1 MACSAFEWDKPFVI
15 ITNLLMNQSVSRLA
29 VIIAVMASLLFS
41 IPAEAQKR
49 KSRSLQKARTTK
61 VVKKAPA
68 IPTKNIKRYGKSFS
82 DIDAI
87 VLKDTV
93 TNLYGCEY
101 NGRLFLPVEYPFVS
115 VSRYGC
121 FVGKGE
127 RLDITSCEQGAFIDF
142 SGKTIVDFD
151 EGFNYVQ
158 VFDYD
163 GTPYIDV
170 MKWIDGV
177 RCAGIMDMNR
187 KMIIDFSNRFE
198 YIFPQLSIGDFKSFV
213 GQRWK
218 ELGGCSAAYDANGK
232 VLIPL
237 SDGLSS
243 IGINPFGKDKTRGFF
258 SVSKDG
264 KEGARDLNG
273 RTVCYCRYESIF
285 ADENGQFVDIL
296 NHKKIDV
303 DLSLYKFSSG
313 GSGNAMASA
322 TNAPATQSAPVQS
335 GSAPAVDYLDILR
348 QYGSVYDNS
357 IKSQVIGS
365 EKRDRD
371 ARTSDYSF
379 VYANGWNV
387 FISVTP
393 CWMCIDGVN
402 GFGQRCAT
410 CSGTGKKGIVFANN
424 EKAGLAMDG
433 NGNPYPVSGG
443 APAGAAGDSYS
454 GGSTTHSAGVSAGS
468 KSHGRVCPSC
478 GGRMICTSCNGK
490 LGEWRDTGYYNGGG
504 SKTWFPCPTCHG
516 SGKCFNCHG
525 RGKID

>member
-1 MACSAFEWDKPFVI
+1 
-15 ITNLLMNQSVSRLA
+15 MNQSVSRMA
-29 VIIAVMASLLFS
+29 VIISVMASLLFS

-49 KSRSLQKARTTK
+49 KSPRSPQKTRTTK

-68 IPTKNIKRYGKSFS
+68 IPTENIKRYEEEYDGIKVALLY
-82 DIDAI
+82 DT
-87 VLKDTV
+87 LK
-93 TNLYGCEY
+93 NLYGCEY
-101 NGRLFLPVEYPFVS
+101 NGHLFLPVEYPLVS
-115 VSRYGC
+115 DSRYGC
-121 FVGKGE
+121 FVGKGKK
-127 RLDITSCEQGAFIDF
+127 LDVTSCEQGAFIDF
-142 SGKTIVDFD
+142 SGKPIVDFD

-158 VFDYD
+158 VFAYN

-177 RCAGIMDMNR
+177 RCAGLMDMNR
-187 KMIIDFSNRFE
+187 KMLIDFSNQFQ
-198 YIFPQLSIGDFKSFV
+198 YIYPQFGSQYFKSFV

-243 IGINPFGKDKTRGFF
+243 IGLYPFGKDKTRGYF

-264 KEGARDLNG
+264 KDGARDLDG
-273 RTVCYCRYESIF
+273 KTVCSCRYESVF
-285 ADENGQFVDIL
+285 ADENGKFVDFL
-296 NHKKIDV
+296 NNKNIDV
-303 DLSLYKFSSG
+303 DLSLYNFNLG

-322 TNAPATQSAPVQS
+322 ANTPATQPVPVQS
-335 GSAPAVDYLDILR
+335 SSAPAVDYLDILR

-433 NGNPYPVSGG
+433 NGNPYPVAGG
-443 APAGAAGDSYS
+443 APAASSNDSYS
-454 GGSTTHSAGVSAGS
+454 GGSSQSAGVAAGS
-468 KSHGRVCPSC
+468 RSHGRVCPSC

-490 LGEWRDTGYYNGGG
+490 LGEWRDTGYYNGDG

>member
-1 MACSAFEWDKPFVI
+1 
-15 ITNLLMNQSVSRLA
+15 
-29 VIIAVMASLLFS
+29 MASLLFS

-49 KSRSLQKARTTK
+49 KSRSPQKARTTK

-68 IPTKNIKRYGKSFS
+68 IPTKNIKRYARSYS

-93 TNLYGCEY
+93 TGLYGCEY
-101 NGRLFLPVEYPFVS
+101 NGRLFLPVEYPLVS
-115 VSRYGC
+115 DSEYGC
-121 FVGKGE
+121 FVGKGKK
-127 RLDITSCEQGAFIDF
+127 LDVTTCEQGAFIDF
-142 SGKTIVDFD
+142 SGKTIVDYD
-151 EGFNYVQ
+151 EGFNYVK
-158 VFDYD
+158 VFDYN

-177 RCAGIMDMNR
+177 RCAGLMDMNR
-187 KMIIDFSNRFE
+187 KMLIDFSNQFQYIYPQFGCE
-198 YIFPQLSIGDFKSFV
+198 YFKSFV

-218 ELGGCSAAYDANGK
+218 ELGGGSAAYDDNGK

-237 SDGLSS
+237 SDGFT
-243 IGINPFGKDKTRGFF
+243 IGIQTFGKDKTKGYF
-258 SVSKDG
+258 SVSKDD
-264 KEGARDLNG
+264 KEGVRDLDG
-273 RTVCYCRYESIF
+273 RPVISCLYGTIY
-285 ADENGQFVDIL
+285 ADENGNFEDWTDCMNV
-296 NHKKIDV
+296 KKIDV
-303 DLSLYKFSSG
+303 DLSRYNFNLG
-313 GSGNAMASA
+313 GFGNAMASA
-322 TNAPATQSAPVQS
+322 INTPATQPVPMQS
-335 GSAPAVDYLDILR
+335 SSAPAVDYLDILR

-371 ARTSDYSF
+371 SRTSDYSF

-433 NGNPYPVSGG
+433 NGNPYPVAGG
-443 APAGAAGDSYS
+443 APAGESYS
-454 GGSTTHSAGVSAGS
+454 GGSASHSARVSAGS
-468 KSHGRVCPSC
+468 RSHGRVCPSC

-490 LGEWRDTGYYNGGG
+490 LGEWRDTGYYNGDG